1 MALHSHWNLFTL
13 IFEHLLKRLYVC
25 GVNTNTTDITR
36 DQMEHAAKVLKAIA
50 HPVKLEILKILA
62 AAEPMDVTTLC
73 GHVGMDCQ
81 ISMMSHHLA
90 KMKDNGV
97 LTSQKQGKQVFYSI
111 ANRNL
116 LNIFNCIE
124 NCGDA

>member
-1 MALHSHWNLFTL
+1 MNTL
-13 IFEHLLKRLYVC
+13 NI
-25 GVNTNTTDITR
+25 DITR
-36 DQMEHAAKVLKAIA
+36 DQMEHAAKVLKTIA

-62 AAEPMDVTTLC
+62 DQEPLDVTTLC
-73 GHVGMDCQ
+73 GHVGMGCQ

-97 LTSQKQGKQVFYSI
+97 LSSEKQGKQVFYSI

>member
-1 MALHSHWNLFTL
+1 M
-13 IFEHLLKRLYVC
+13 
-25 GVNTNTTDITR
+25 NTNTTDIAAG
-36 DQMEHAAKVLKAIA
+36 QLEHAAKVLKTIA

-62 AAEPMDVTTLC
+62 DNEPMDVSSLC
-73 GHVGMDCQ
+73 GHVGMGCQ

-97 LTSQKQGKQVFYSI
+97 LTSDKQGKQVFYSI

-124 NCGDA
+124 NCDEA

>member
-1 MALHSHWNLFTL
+1 M
-13 IFEHLLKRLYVC
+13 K
-25 GVNTNTTDITR
+25 TNTTDITR

-50 HPVKLEILKILA
+50 HPVKLEIIKILA
-62 AAEPMDVTTLC
+62 DGEPMDVTTLC
-73 GHVGMDCQ
+73 GHVGMGCQ

-97 LTSQKQGKQVFYSI
+97 LTSEKQGKQVFYSI

-124 NCGDA
+124 SSGDA

>member
-1 MALHSHWNLFTL
+1 M
-13 IFEHLLKRLYVC
+13 
-25 GVNTNTTDITR
+25 TR
-36 DQMEHAAKVLKAIA
+36 DQMEHAAKVLKTIA

-62 AAEPMDVTTLC
+62 DNEPMDVSSLC
-73 GHVGMDCQ
+73 GHVGMGCQ

-97 LTSQKQGKQVFYSI
+97 LSSEKLGKQVFYSI

-116 LNIFNCIE
+116 LNIFNCID
-124 NCGDA
+124 NCGDN